1 MDQDEE
7 DIVVR
12 LAAADATEV
21 FVRLESADVSVREED
36 NELSVPPGVG

>member
-12 LAAADATEV
+12 LAAADASTV
-21 FVRLESADVSVREED
+21 LVRMEPADVSVREED